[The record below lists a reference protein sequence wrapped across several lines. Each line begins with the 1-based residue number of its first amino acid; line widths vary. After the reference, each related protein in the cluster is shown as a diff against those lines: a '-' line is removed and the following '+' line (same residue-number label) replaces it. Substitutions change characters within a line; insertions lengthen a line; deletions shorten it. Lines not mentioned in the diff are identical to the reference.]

1 MQKLIEGI
9 HQFQANIFRPRRE
22 WFERLAEVQ
31 RPLAVFVTCSDSRVN
46 PNLITQTDPGEL
58 FIVRN
63 AGNIVPPHNPAPGG
77 EQATIEFAVAELKI
91 KDIIVCGHTRCGAMK
106 GLLVPHDGL
115 NHMPAVRHWLSHA
128 DATRH
133 IIREKYSHLSEL
145 PLLTATAQENVL
157 VQIESLR
164 THPSVAAALSKGE
177 LKLHGWM
184 YKIETGEVFAFDP
197 VKGQFVPLTEGSP
210 PNVPITRLTAPGI

>member
-22 WFERLAEVQ
+22 WFEQLAESQ

-63 AGNIVPPHNPAPGG
+63 AGSIVPPHHPAAGG
-77 EQATIEFAVAELKI
+77 EEATIEFAVAELRI
-91 KDIIVCGHTRCGAMK
+91 RDVIVCGHTRCGAMK
-106 GLLVPHDGL
+106 GLLAPAEDLHD
-115 NHMPAVRHWLSHA
+115 MPALRHWLSHA
-128 DATRH
+128 DATRR
-133 IIREKYSHLSEL
+133 IMREKYRHLSDL
-145 PLLTATAQENVL
+145 SLLTATAQENVL
-157 VQIESLR
+157 VQLENLR
-164 THPSVAAALSKGE
+164 THPAVAAALAKGE

-197 VKGQFVPLTEGSP
+197 VRGQFVPLADRP
-210 PNVPITRLTAPGI
+210 PPDVPGTRTALGI